1 MSFEIQIASL
11 SHFELVRLIDTSTN
25 TVIEIATKGALLNSW
40 QLMGHSKPLEI
51 VEGNDFSKGWV
62 DFETGGFKG
71 GKMSPFSCRIENG
84 QYTFEDKTYTIEKFY
99 HEKHALHGILYDA
112 LFSIELSE
120 TDDQGAYLHLKYN
133 YEATDKG
140 FPFAY
145 TVLIKWHLH
154 KNNLVTAE
162 TIITNLSDSTI
173 PMMDGWHPY
182 FKLEAI
188 VNDTFIQLK
197 ANGKIEYDEMLLP
210 TGKIMDENEFAMSK
224 KIGALHLDNCYLV
237 DASVNTCVLENEKY
251 QLIVQPL
258 MNYPYLQLY
267 TPADR
272 KSIAIENLSGIP
284 NCFNNKIGL
293 QLMKPHQNLVLK
305 TSYQFIIKQ
314 SPL

>member
-11 SHFELVRLIDTSTN
+11 SHFELVRLIDTSTK

-40 QLMGHSKPLEI
+40 QVMGHSKSLEI
-51 VEGNDFSKGWV
+51 VEGNDFSKGWG

-120 TDDQGAYLHLKYN
+120 TDDQGAYLHLKYH
-133 YEATDKG
+133 YEGTDKG

-145 TVLIKWHLH
+145 TVLIKWHLL

-162 TIITNLSDSTI
+162 TIITNLTDSTI

-182 FKLEAI
+182 FKLDACI
-188 VNDTFIQLK
+188 NDTFIKLK
-197 ANGKIEYDEMLLP
+197 ANGKIEYDGMLLP
-210 TGKIMDENEFAMSK
+210 TGKILDENEFAISK
-224 KIGALHLDNCYLV
+224 KIGPVHLDNCYIV
-237 DASVNTCVLENEKY
+237 DASSNTCVLENDKY
-251 QLIVQPL
+251 QLIVQPQ

-305 TSYQFIIKQ
+305 TSYQFITK
-314 SPL
+314 

>member
-1 MSFEIQIASL
+1 MSFEIQIVPF
-11 SHFELVRLIDTSTN
+11 SHFELVRLIDTSSK

-40 QLMGHSKPLEI
+40 QVMGHSKSLEI
-51 VEGNDFSKGWV
+51 VEGNDFSKGWGN
-62 DFETGGFKG
+62 FEAGGFKG

-84 QYTFEDKTYTIEKFY
+84 QYTFEEKTYTIEKFY
-99 HEKHALHGILYDA
+99 HEKHALHGIIYDA
-112 LFSIELSE
+112 LFSIELNE

-154 KNNLVTAE
+154 KNNLVSVE
-162 TIITNLSDSTI
+162 TIISNLSDSII

-182 FKLEAI
+182 FKLDAS

-210 TGKIMDENEFAMSK
+210 TGKILDENEFAISQ
-224 KIGALHLDNCYLV
+224 KIGALHLDNCYTV
-237 DASVNTCVLENEKY
+237 DASANACVLENEKY

-314 SPL
+314 

>member
-1 MSFEIQIASL
+1 
-11 SHFELVRLIDTSTN
+11 
-25 TVIEIATKGALLNSW
+25 
-40 QLMGHSKPLEI
+40 
-51 VEGNDFSKGWV
+51 
-62 DFETGGFKG
+62 
-71 GKMSPFSCRIENG
+71 
-84 QYTFEDKTYTIEKFY
+84 
-99 HEKHALHGILYDA
+99 
-112 LFSIELSE
+112 
-120 TDDQGAYLHLKYN
+120 
-133 YEATDKG
+133 
-140 FPFAY
+140 
-145 TVLIKWHLH
+145 LH
-154 KNNLVTAE
+154 KNNLVSVE

-182 FKLEAI
+182 FKLDAS

-210 TGKIMDENEFAMSK
+210 TGKILDENEFAISK
-224 KIGALHLDNCYLV
+224 KIGALHLDNCYTV
-237 DASVNTCVLENEKY
+237 DASANACVLENEKY

-305 TSYQFIIKQ
+305 TSYQFIIK
-314 SPL
+314 

>member
-1 MSFEIQIASL
+1 MSFEIEIAPL
-11 SHFELVRLIDTSTN
+11 SHFELVRLIDKSSK

-40 QLMGHSKPLEI
+40 QVMDHSKSLEI
-51 VEGNDFSKGWV
+51 VEGNDFSKGWG
-62 DFETGGFKG
+62 DFENNGFRG

-112 LFSIELSE
+112 LFSVELSE
-120 TDDQGAYLHLKYN
+120 TDDQGAYLHLKYH

-145 TVLIKWHLH
+145 NVLIKWHLL
-154 KNNLVTAE
+154 KNNVVTAE

-182 FKLEAI
+182 FKLEAS
-188 VNDTFIQLK
+188 VNDTFIELK

-210 TGKIMDENEFAMSK
+210 TGKILDENEFTISK
-224 KIGALHLDNCYLV
+224 KIGALHLDNCYTV
-237 DASVNTCVLENEKY
+237 DASANTCVLENEKY
-251 QLIVQPL
+251 KLIVQPL

-267 TPADR
+267 IPADR

-293 QLMKPHQNLVLK
+293 QLMKPHQNWELK

-314 SPL
+314 

>member
-11 SHFELVRLIDTSTN
+11 SHFELVRLIDTSTK
-25 TVIEIATKGALLNSW
+25 TVIEIVTKGALLNSW
-40 QLMGHSKPLEI
+40 QVMGHSKSMEI
-51 VEGNDFSKGWV
+51 VEGNDFSKGWG
-62 DFETGGFKG
+62 DFEAGGFKG
-71 GKMSPFSCRIENG
+71 GKMSPFSCRIQNG

-112 LFSIELSE
+112 LFSVELTE
-120 TDDQGAYLHLKYN
+120 TDDQGAYLHLKYR

-145 TVLIKWHLH
+145 TVLIKWHLL
-154 KNNLVTAE
+154 KNNVVTAE
-162 TIITNLSDSTI
+162 TIITNLTDSTI

-182 FKLEAI
+182 FKLDAS
-188 VNDTFIQLK
+188 VNDTFIELK

-210 TGKIMDENEFAMSK
+210 TGKILDENEFAMRK
-224 KIGALHLDNCYLV
+224 KIGPIHLDNCYLV
-237 DASVNTCVLENEKY
+237 NASANTCVLENEKF

-314 SPL
+314 